1 MRAVALS
8 LLTAAAAGLG
18 APALADLQPLALAPS
33 NLSFDA
39 PSSALTATLSTQ
51 TSLAPGGSANW
62 TGFYLGGQLGFGSVD
77 SDLSGNDEDV
87 IGGFTL
93 GYDHDFGRWV
103 LGGALDYDFADITA
117 GPGTSVEEIF
127 RVKLRAGPKIGN
139 GLLYGA
145 AGWANADTDNAG
157 SDDGWF
163 IGAGYEY
170 LISSQF
176 SVGAEVLYHEFD
188 NFNSTGTDIE
198 ATTVQIRATFRF

>member
-18 APALADLQPLALAPS
+18 APAFADLQPLALAPS
-33 NLSFDA
+33 NLGFDA

-51 TSLAPGGSANW
+51 ASLAPGGSANW

-127 RVKLRAGPKIGN
+127 RVKLRGGPKIGN

>member
-18 APALADLQPLALAPS
+18 APAFADLQPLALASS

-139 GLLYGA
+139 GLLYSA
-145 AGWANADTDNAG
+145 AGWANADT
-157 SDDGWF
+157 
-163 IGAGYEY
+163 
-170 LISSQF
+170 
-176 SVGAEVLYHEFD
+176 
-188 NFNSTGTDIE
+188 
-198 ATTVQIRATFRF
+198 

>member
-1 MRAVALS
+1 MRVFLS
-8 LLTAAAAGLG
+8 LLTTAAAGLT
-18 APALADLQPLALAPS
+18 APALADPQPLALSSPTA
-33 NLSFDA
+33 LRFDA
-39 PSSALTATLSTQ
+39 PANTPIATLSTQ
-51 TSLAPGGSANW
+51 SSLASSGSGNW
-62 TGFYLGGQLGFGSVD
+62 TGFYVGGQLGFGVVD
-77 SDLSGNDEDV
+77 NDLSGNDEDI

-93 GYDHDFGRWV
+93 GYDYDFGRWV
-103 LGGALDYDFADITA
+103 LGGALDYDFADINA
-117 GPGTSVEEIF
+117 GPGTSIEEIF
-127 RVKLRAGPKIGN
+127 RVKLRGGPKIGN

>member
-18 APALADLQPLALAPS
+18 APAWADLQTLALAPS

-77 SDLSGNDEDV
+77 SDLSGNDEEV

-93 GYDHDFGRWV
+93 GYDYDFGRWV

-198 ATTVQIRATFRF
+198 ATTAQIRATFRF